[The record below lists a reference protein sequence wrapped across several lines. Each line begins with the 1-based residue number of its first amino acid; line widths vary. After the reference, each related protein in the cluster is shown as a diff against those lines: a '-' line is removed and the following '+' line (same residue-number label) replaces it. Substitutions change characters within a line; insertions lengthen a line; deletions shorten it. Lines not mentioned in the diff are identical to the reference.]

1 MLTDKKSAL
10 IILQG
15 GALSAAF
22 SFIFFVVPA
31 AGLIF
36 HFLALAPL
44 FYVGIRLK
52 PKAFIAASIF
62 PVLGFIIATGIMGGA
77 VFLLT
82 CIVPGM
88 LLLHWHFYKKGR
100 AFAYSRTEILHK
112 FSKAFLVSVLIVCFY
127 AYFVHR
133 DILIVF
139 GINDNTVKQLMKVS
153 PSFNKMLELLP
164 GISSF
169 MLMLMIWI
177 NYQIA
182 YAFSFKVQKIR
193 AIDNTI
199 KSLPN
204 FWDIVLVS
212 SLWLY
217 LLDKLVLQSNVSN
230 IISKT
235 VLCISLFPLMIEGL
249 DIMRLMARTYKV
261 PGFAYF
267 ITLSFVFLLVWPMVF
282 VVALGLVEPWYGLK
296 QKYISKLGA

>member
-10 IILQG
+10 IILRC

-22 SFIFFVVPA
+22 SFIFFVAPA

-52 PKAFIAASIF
+52 IQAFIIASIF
-62 PVLGFIIATGIMGGA
+62 PALGFSIATGILGGA
-77 VFLLT
+77 TFLIT
-82 CIVPGM
+82 CITPGA
-88 LLLHWHFYKKGR
+88 LILHWHFYKKGR
-100 AFAYSRTEILHK
+100 AFSYSRTEILHK
-112 FSKAFLVSVLIVCFY
+112 FSKAFLAAVISVCVY
-127 AYFVHR
+127 GYFVHK
-133 DILIVF
+133 DILATF
-139 GINDNTVKQLMKVS
+139 GMNADTIKHLINVS
-153 PSFNKMLELLP
+153 PSINKMIELLP

-204 FWDIVLVS
+204 FWDIALVG

-217 LLDKLVLQSNVSN
+217 LLEKLLIHSSAVN

-235 VLCISLFPLMIEGL
+235 ALCISLFPLVIEGL
-249 DIMRLMARTYKV
+249 DILKLAARTYKV

-267 ITLSFVFLLVWPMVF
+267 ITLSFAFLLVWPMIF